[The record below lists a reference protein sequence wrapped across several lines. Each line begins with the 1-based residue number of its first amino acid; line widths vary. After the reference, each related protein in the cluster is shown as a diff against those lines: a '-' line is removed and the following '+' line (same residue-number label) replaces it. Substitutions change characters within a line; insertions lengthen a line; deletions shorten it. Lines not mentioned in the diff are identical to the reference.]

1 MEMAET
7 IVASPIVHEVLNRDN
22 YKEWS
27 IRLQT
32 YLKAHNLWD
41 VVESN
46 DEPAK
51 EEQNVEAN
59 DETSEEGPS
68 VTANDNHCS
77 EQGKSEEVNGETS
90 EKGKSAEVNGKHSD
104 DEENLETYDEA
115 KNASALHA
123 IHISCG
129 SDAFWVIKDIDSA
142 KNAWKTLEEK
152 YGTKVLSYNS
162 KEKKFEFED
171 FFEAVRN
178 IKDDW
183 RIVKDILTKHPQE
196 DEEIVGT
203 KHPGSQET
211 GLHVAVTAGNE
222 NIVKELVKLMPK
234 EKLEIKGTD
243 ELTALGEAVLTGNTN
258 MAICMVEKNKK
269 IVSIACGS
277 DKSLPVVDALTFGR
291 KDMADYLYSKTPEQ
305 NLSPENDF
313 NNAAALLYWS
323 IDAKDYDIA
332 LDMLKR
338 FPRLAITVH
347 EDYGSPFCT
356 LAENPAMFRSTSTR
370 GFNFWQRWLYNRI
383 DVQNQHAA
391 VDDIYINV
399 QNQKDSQT
407 SRKNICCTGLRKW
420 LRSYISKLLGIE
432 HIHEM
437 KIGHARTNEILRQMC
452 KVIKTLD
459 DNELEEY
466 LVVEALHKA
475 AANGIIEFFVTLIQ
489 ANPELLWLL
498 DKYTGKNLFMVAVEN
513 RQPKIFSLIHGL
525 KSKQAIAAWT
535 DSSKN
540 NMLHMAG
547 LLKHSSQLSSIA
559 GPALQMQRELQWF
572 EEVEKVISPSLK
584 ELRNIDGETPQEL
597 FTENHKDLKEKGEK
611 WMKDTAQSCT
621 VPAALI
627 VTIMFAAA
635 FTVPGGLVQD
645 TGRPLLLHDNFFRLF
660 IISDAVSLFSSAIS
674 MIMFLGILSS
684 PYREADFL
692 WSLPTKLMIGLFTLF
707 LSIVAMMICFSAV
720 LLILF
725 DRESWVIFST
735 ILSST
740 LPITL
745 YLIIQFGLLF
755 EIFKSTYG
763 SSIFEKHSR
772 WL

>member
-1 MEMAET
+1 MEANGEH
-7 IVASPIVHEVLNRDN
+7 SDG
-22 YKEWS
+22 
-27 IRLQT
+27 
-32 YLKAHNLWD
+32 
-41 VVESN
+41 
-46 DEPAK
+46 
-51 EEQNVEAN
+51 EQSVEAN
-59 DETSEEGPS
+59 DE
-68 VTANDNHCS
+68 V
-77 EQGKSEEVNGETS
+77 
-90 EKGKSAEVNGKHSD
+90 
-104 DEENLETYDEA
+104 
-115 KNASALHA
+115 KNATALHA
-123 IHISCG
+123 IRISCG
-129 SDAFWVIKDIDSA
+129 SDTFSVIKDIDSA
-142 KNAWKTLEEK
+142 IGAWKTLKEK
-152 YGTKVLSYNS
+152 YCSPLPKEVPYNPKS
-162 KEKKFEFED
+162 S
-171 FFEAVRN
+171 
-178 IKDDW
+178 
-183 RIVKDILTKHPQE
+183 QE

-203 KHPGSQET
+203 KHPGTQET
-211 GLHVAVTAGNE
+211 GLHVAATAGNE

-258 MAICMVEKNKK
+258 MAICMIEKNKK
-269 IVSIACGS
+269 IVSIAGS
-277 DKSLPVVDALTFGR
+277 DKLLPVVDALSFGH

-370 GFNFWQRWLYNRI
+370 GFNFWQRWLYN
-383 DVQNQHAA
+383 N
-391 VDDIYINV
+391 
-399 QNQKDSQT
+399 SQT

-420 LRSYISKLLGIE
+420 LRIE

-437 KIGHARTNEILRQMC
+437 KIGHARTKEILRQMC

-459 DNELEEY
+459 DHELEEY
-466 LVVEALHKA
+466 LVVDALHKA
-475 AANGIIEFFVTLIQ
+475 AANGIIEFFVTLIT
-489 ANPELLWLL
+489 ANPELLWLI
-498 DKYTGKNLFMVAVEN
+498 DKNTGKNLFMVAVEH

-540 NMLHMAG
+540 NMLHIAG

-572 EEVEKVISPSLK
+572 EEVKKVISPSLK
-584 ELRNIDGETPQEL
+584 EVRNADDKTPQEL
-597 FTENHKDLKEKGEK
+597 FTKSHEDLKEKGEK

-627 VTIMFAAA
+627 VTIMFVAA
-635 FTVPGGLVQD
+635 FTVPGGLIQN
-645 TGRPLLLHDNFFRLF
+645 TGRPLLLRDKFFRLF

-755 EIFKSTYG
+755 ETFKSTYG
-763 SSIFEKHSR
+763 SSIFEKRSR